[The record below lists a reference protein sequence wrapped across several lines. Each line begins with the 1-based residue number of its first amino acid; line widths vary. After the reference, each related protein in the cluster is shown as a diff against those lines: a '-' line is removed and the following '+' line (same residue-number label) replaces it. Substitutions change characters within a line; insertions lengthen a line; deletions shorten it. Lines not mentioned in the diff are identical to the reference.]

1 MTLGE
6 HLDLSVSCLY
16 SSVIGNGTRSSWL
29 VMTTEGMDAHTSF
42 PMVNDFSKCSIN
54 AGWSGGHKN
63 ADFLVENDQKGG
75 GGLCEACSPAQ
86 QETRAE
92 LSTPP
97 LHSSHFAV
105 R

>member
-75 GGLCEACSPAQ
+75 GAM
-86 QETRAE
+86 
-92 LSTPP
+92 
-97 LHSSHFAV
+97 
-105 R
+105 